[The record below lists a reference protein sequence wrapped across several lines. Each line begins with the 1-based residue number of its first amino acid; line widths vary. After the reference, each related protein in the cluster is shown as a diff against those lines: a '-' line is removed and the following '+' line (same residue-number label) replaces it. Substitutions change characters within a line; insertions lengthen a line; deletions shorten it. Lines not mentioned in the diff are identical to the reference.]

1 MWKQEHHMQVPN
13 TQLQMLFILNILTLV
28 TFEFKKLG
36 VSLKIIRILTKQ
48 EDHDGPISLN

>member
-48 EDHDGPISLN
+48 EDHDGPISLT